1 MGVTLRDVAG
11 VGVNRR
17 DDLCYGFRLA
27 TTPTTT
33 TRDGMAVMN
42 LSSRIFSSFLLVLAI
57 LVPGPEAGAEEPRSL
72 GTFRDWS
79 AFGYNDGDTLVCFI
93 ASQPT
98 KAEGNYTQRGDIWI
112 LVTHRSP
119 AGERDV
125 VQVRTG
131 YNYMEN
137 APVAV
142 TIGNETFTL
151 FGEGESAWA
160 FTRHDDRDLV
170 TAMKAGVQMVIE
182 GRSWRGTVTTDT
194 YSLLGFTAAYEAIS
208 QTCAE

>member
-1 MGVTLRDVAG
+1 M
-11 VGVNRR
+11 
-17 DDLCYGFRLA
+17 A

-33 TRDGMAVMN
+33 TRDEMAVMN
-42 LSSRIFSSFLLVLAI
+42 LSSRIFTGFLLVLA
-57 LVPGPEAGAEEPRSL
+57 LLMPGPEAGAEEPKSL

-79 AFGYNDGDTLVCFI
+79 AFGYTDGDTLVCFI

-137 APVAV
+137 APVTV

-170 TAMKAGVQMVIE
+170 TAMKAGVRMVIE

-194 YSLLGFTAAYEAIS
+194 YSLLGFTAAYDVIS

>member
-1 MGVTLRDVAG
+1 
-11 VGVNRR
+11 
-17 DDLCYGFRLA
+17 
-27 TTPTTT
+27 
-33 TRDGMAVMN
+33 MAVMN
-42 LSSRIFSSFLLVLAI
+42 LSSRIFTSFLLVLAI

-137 APVAV
+137 APVTV
-142 TIGNETFTL
+142 MIGNETFTL

-170 TAMKAGVQMVIE
+170 TAMKAGVRMVIE

>member
-1 MGVTLRDVAG
+1 
-11 VGVNRR
+11 
-17 DDLCYGFRLA
+17 
-27 TTPTTT
+27 
-33 TRDGMAVMN
+33 MAAMD
-42 LSSRIFSSFLLVLAI
+42 LSSRIFSCFLLVLA
-57 LVPGPEAGAEEPRSL
+57 LFMPGPQAVAEEPKSL

-79 AFGYNDGDTLVCFI
+79 AFGYNDGDMLVCFI

-119 AGERDV
+119 EGERDV

-137 APVAV
+137 APVRV
-142 TIGNETFTL
+142 TIGNETFDL

-160 FTRHDDRDLV
+160 FTSHGDRDLV
-170 TAMKAGVQMVIE
+170 TAMKAGVRMVIE

-194 YSLLGFTAAYEAIS
+194 YSLLGFTAAYDAIS

>member
-1 MGVTLRDVAG
+1 
-11 VGVNRR
+11 
-17 DDLCYGFRLA
+17 
-27 TTPTTT
+27 
-33 TRDGMAVMN
+33 MAVMTS
-42 LSSRIFSSFLLVLAI
+42 SSRIVAGFLLVLAT
-57 LVPGPEAGAEEPRSL
+57 LASGPQAGAEEPRSL
-72 GTFRDWS
+72 GTFKDWS

-93 ASQPT
+93 ASQPE

-119 AGERDV
+119 GGERDV

-137 APVAV
+137 APVSV
-142 TIGNETFTL
+142 TIGNEVFTL

-160 FTRHDDRDLV
+160 FTRHDDRELV
-170 TAMKAGVQMVIE
+170 TAMKAGVAMVIE